1 MANVIKRGNSY
12 RITVS
17 LGYDV
22 FGKKIRETTTFTP
35 DPKLTPKQEQKAL
48 EDFIYEFE
56 KAARDGQLLSGRK
69 ITFQAYAEKWLKEY
83 ASPQLQPGTL
93 ARYEYEIYNKFFP
106 TLGHLKLS
114 DIRPIHIQSFYNN
127 LLKDGV
133 RKDNK
138 KGGYGAASIRKYHN
152 ILNIMLKTAV
162 KWQIIES
169 NPCERIT
176 PPKQAKQT
184 ENIKFFTPEQA
195 ITFLA
200 LLEKDLVYN
209 TKERSRLNN
218 SGTAYTVSSY
228 AESRKIP
235 VQFKVFYTL
244 AIFGGFRNGE
254 LLALTWD
261 DIDFKN
267 NTVSINKAVSLV
279 KGEHMIK
286 EPKTKTSI
294 RTVTLPQSVMTV
306 LRQHKK
312 QQSEMILK
320 LGDYY
325 TNNNLLFTQDNGKMM
340 HYHTP
345 YHTFKKLI
353 KYYNENVASAESEL
367 LPNIP
372 LHGLR
377 HTTATLLIS
386 EQVDI
391 RTVSARLGHSQ
402 ASTTMNIYAHA
413 LKENDKIASDKLDNL
428 LKQNA

>member
-1 MANVIKRGNSY
+1 MANVLKRGNSY

-48 EDFIYEFE
+48 EAFIYEFE

-69 ITFQAYAEKWLKEY
+69 ITFQVYAEKWLKEY
-83 ASPQLQPGTL
+83 AVPQLQPGTL
-93 ARYEYEIYNKFFP
+93 VRYEYEIKNKLLP
-106 TLGHLKLS
+106 ALGHLKLS
-114 DIRPIHIQSFYNN
+114 DIKPIHIQSFYNN
-127 LLKDGV
+127 LLEDGV
-133 RKDNK
+133 RKDS
-138 KGGYGAASIRKYHN
+138 KGGGYSAASIRKYHN

-162 KWQIIES
+162 KWQIIEG

-184 ENIKFFTPEQA
+184 ENIKFFTAEQSMC
-195 ITFLA
+195 FLE
-200 LLEKDLVYN
+200 LLENDLVYN
-209 TKERSRLNN
+209 TKERSRLNS
-218 SGTAYTVSSY
+218 SGKAYTISSY
-228 AESRKIP
+228 TEARKIP
-235 VQFKVFYTL
+235 FQFKVFYTL

-261 DIDFKN
+261 DIDFEN

-279 KGEHMIK
+279 KGKHIIK
-286 EPKTKTSI
+286 EPKTKTSV
-294 RTVTLPQSVMTV
+294 RTVTLPQSVMKV
-306 LRQHKK
+306 LRQHKT
-312 QQSEMILK
+312 QQAEMILK

-353 KYYNENVASAESEL
+353 KYYNENVASSESEL
-367 LPNIP
+367 LPDIP

-377 HTTATLLIS
+377 HTSATLLIS
-386 EQVDI
+386 EHVDV

-402 ASTTMNIYAHA
+402 TSTTMNIYAHA

>member
-48 EDFIYEFE
+48 DAFIYEFE

-69 ITFQAYAEKWLKEY
+69 ITLKVFAEKWLKEY
-83 ASPQLQPGTL
+83 AAVQLQPGTL
-93 ARYEYEIYNKFFP
+93 ERYKYEIYNKLLP
-106 TLGHLKLS
+106 ALGHLKLS
-114 DIRPIHIQSFYNN
+114 DIKPVHIQSFYNN
-127 LLKDGV
+127 LLEDGV
-133 RKDNK
+133 RKDK
-138 KGGYGAASIRKYHN
+138 KTCGYSSASIRKYHN
-152 ILNIMLKTAV
+152 ILSIMLKTAV
-162 KWQIIES
+162 RWQIIDS
-169 NPCERIT
+169 NPCDRVDI
-176 PPKQAKQT
+176 PKQANQT
-184 ENIKFFTPEQA
+184 ENIKFFTTEQA
-195 ITFLA
+195 IHFLS
-200 LLEKDLVYN
+200 LLDTDLNYLYKGHSRIDDTGKSYN
-209 TKERSRLNN
+209 VGN
-218 SGTAYTVSSY
+218 YT
-228 AESRKIP
+228 ETRKIP
-235 VQFKVFYTL
+235 FQFKVFFNL

-279 KGEHMIK
+279 KGQHTIK

-294 RTVTLPQSVMTV
+294 RTVTLPQSVMSL
-306 LRQHKK
+306 LRQHKT
-312 QQSEMILK
+312 QQSEQILK
-320 LGDYY
+320 LGDYRQ
-325 TNNNLLFTQDNGKMM
+325 NNNLLFTQDNGKMM

-353 KYYNENVASAESEL
+353 KYYNKNIACTTSEF
-367 LPNIP
+367 LPDIP

-377 HTTATLLIS
+377 HTSATLLIS

-402 ASTTMNIYAHA
+402 TSTTMDIYAHA

-428 LKQNA
+428 LKQSI

>member
-48 EDFIYEFE
+48 DAFIYEFE

-69 ITFQAYAEKWLKEY
+69 ITLKVFAEKWLKEY
-83 ASPQLQPGTL
+83 AAVQLQPGTL
-93 ARYEYEIYNKFFP
+93 ARYEYEINNKILP
-106 TLGHLKLS
+106 ALGHLKLS

-127 LLKDGV
+127 LLEDGV

-138 KGGYGAASIRKYHN
+138 NGGYSAASIRKYHN
-152 ILNIMLKTAV
+152 ILNILLKTALR
-162 KWQIIES
+162 WQIIES
-169 NPCERIT
+169 NPCERIS

-195 ITFLA
+195 IIFLD

-209 TKERSRLNN
+209 TKERSRVDRN
-218 SGTAYTVSSY
+218 GKEYTVSSY
-228 AESRKIP
+228 SETRKIP
-235 VQFKVFYTL
+235 FQFKVFFNL

-261 DIDFKN
+261 DVDFEN
-267 NTVSINKAVSLV
+267 NTISINKAVSPV
-279 KGEHMIK
+279 KGQYIIK
-286 EPKTKTSI
+286 KPKTKTSI
-294 RTVTLPQSVMTV
+294 RTVTLPKTVMK
-306 LRQHKK
+306 LLKQHKV
-312 QQSEMILK
+312 QQTELTLK
-320 LGDYY
+320 LGDYRQSS
-325 TNNNLLFTQDNGKMM
+325 NLLFTQDNGKLMN
-340 HYHTP
+340 YHTP

-353 KYYNENVASAESEL
+353 KYYNQNIACTTSEF
-367 LPNIP
+367 LPDIP

-377 HTTATLLIS
+377 HTSATLLIS

-402 ASTTMNIYAHA
+402 TSTTMDIYAHA

-428 LKQNA
+428 LKQSI